1 MTDCTFKG
9 TAYAAVTPS
18 TLLCLLRVKL
28 CLSENISEFN
38 NNRQEMFKL
47 KELFSFFF
55 FNLAGMRGRLL
66 LNKTSVSGIK
76 LRRLQK
82 NRTSS

>member
-28 CLSENISEFN
+28 CLSENTSEFN
-38 NNRQEMFKL
+38 NNRQEMFKV
-47 KELFSFFF
+47 KELFSLF
-55 FNLAGMRGRLL
+55 FNLAGMRGHLL

-76 LRRLQK
+76 LRCLQK

>member
-18 TLLCLLRVKL
+18 TLLCL
-28 CLSENISEFN
+28 SENISEFN
-38 NNRQEMFKL
+38 NNRQEMFKV

-55 FNLAGMRGRLL
+55 L
-66 LNKTSVSGIK
+66 T
-76 LRRLQK
+76 
-82 NRTSS
+82 

>member
-1 MTDCTFKG
+1 MSINLLENTITKFVFFCSISPKMTDCTFKG

-38 NNRQEMFKL
+38 NNRQEMFKV

-55 FNLAGMRGRLL
+55 L
-66 LNKTSVSGIK
+66 T
-76 LRRLQK
+76 
-82 NRTSS
+82 

>member
-1 MTDCTFKG
+1 MSINLLENTITKFVFFCSISAKMTDCTFKG

-38 NNRQEMFKL
+38 NNRQEMFKV
-47 KELFSFFF
+47 K
-55 FNLAGMRGRLL
+55 
-66 LNKTSVSGIK
+66 
-76 LRRLQK
+76 
-82 NRTSS
+82 

>member
-18 TLLCLLRVKL
+18 TLLCL
-28 CLSENISEFN
+28 SENISEFN
-38 NNRQEMFKL
+38 NNRQEMFKV
-47 KELFSFFF
+47 KELFSFLF

>member
-38 NNRQEMFKL
+38 NNRQEMFMV
-47 KELFSFFF
+47 KELFSFF

>member
-47 KELFSFFF
+47 KELFSSFF
-55 FNLAGMRGRLL
+55 L
-66 LNKTSVSGIK
+66 T
-76 LRRLQK
+76 
-82 NRTSS
+82 